1 MFSRTAA
8 SLYRSCFPRGNA
20 QRSRTAPKACWMA
33 SIGSIESLGI
43 HRSRNDSALS
53 LTFKELKSL
62 QTKGHQMRR
71 GFSKASQYLG
81 LYFCWWKWMEVV
93 HVSQC
98 VTYPGL
104 VGNMVLLGS
113 CVPKSQP
120 PRQHRQGMSA
130 PGCQANLVKVEA
142 THPEGLGTCE
152 LFSTDGM
159 RTEGWCWKFNHG

>member
-20 QRSRTAPKACWMA
+20 QRSRTVPKACWMA

-53 LTFKELKSL
+53 FNFQRTQITANQASSDETRLFKSVSIP
-62 QTKGHQMRR
+62 G
-71 GFSKASQYLG
+71 S

-104 VGNMVLLGS
+104 VGNMVALGS
-113 CVPKSQP
+113 CVPKCQP
-120 PRQHRQGMSA
+120 PRQHRQDMSA

-152 LFSTDGM
+152 LFSTGGM
-159 RTEGWCWKFNHG
+159 RTEG